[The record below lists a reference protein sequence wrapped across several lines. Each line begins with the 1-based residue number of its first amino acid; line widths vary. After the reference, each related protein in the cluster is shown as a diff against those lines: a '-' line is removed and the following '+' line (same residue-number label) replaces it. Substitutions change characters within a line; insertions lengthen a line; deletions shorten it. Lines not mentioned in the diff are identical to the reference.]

1 MVWCGNFAK
10 YFKRGGINEILNLY
24 AGIGGNRKAW
34 GNDNEVTAI
43 EYDENIAKI
52 YKENFPNDTVIVTDA
67 HQYLLEHF
75 REFDFIWSSPP
86 CPTHSRVRKQLAFK
100 KKKDG
105 TIYEQN
111 KPVYPDMT
119 LYEEIIFLDNY
130 FNGYYVVENVV
141 PYYEPL
147 IKPQKL
153 GRHLFWSNFELPP
166 QNFGARGS
174 FDNTL
179 ELANK
184 LGYDISKWKN
194 VNKKLLLRNC
204 VEIDVSIY
212 IYNNLL
218 KTLQNEEVE

>member
-1 MVWCGNFAK
+1 MK
-10 YFKRGGINEILNLY
+10 ILNLY

-67 HQYLLEHF
+67 HQYLMEHF

-204 VEIDVSIY
+204 VENDVSIY